1 MKQEQRRRQKGQL
14 NSSKG
19 TEFELNPRQCT
30 VQRTELTGL
39 WSALCIC
46 CVPFDLLIPM
56 SFCTVYSRCR

>member
-30 VQRTELTGL
+30 VQRTELTL
-39 WSALCIC
+39 AVVSP
-46 CVPFDLLIPM
+46 VYLL
-56 SFCTVYSRCR
+56 CTV